1 MSIAFGILVLLESV
15 AILSRDNIYKDIHIS
30 GTVKITLFK
39 DISGI
44 PESLLVLNGNVVSTS
59 KQVPN
64 LILEKGLVT
73 RTI

>member
-15 AILSRDNIYKDIHIS
+15 AILSRDNIYKDIC
-30 GTVKITLFK
+30 GPVKIKLFK

>member
-1 MSIAFGILVLLESV
+1 MSIAFGILVLLESLE
-15 AILSRDNIYKDIHIS
+15 ILSRDNFYKDIC
-30 GTVKITLFK
+30 GPVKITLFK